1 MRDALE
7 FEWLGVPSVAII
19 ADALAGPAD
28 AMRRLSGMGDYPY
41 VTTQFPVGALDAP
54 GVRARAQS
62 HADEVLA
69 LLTDRPTATP
79 VAALPRSSGE
89 PGATDATDATR
100 STTVRFEDEDD
111 AQRAFGA
118 RGWTDGHVVVIPT
131 VERVDRL
138 LASTDRAADEVIV
151 RLDTRDGLDATVA
164 QVAVNAVMAG
174 VEPELFPVVLA
185 ALDAMASPRFN
196 LHAHTATM
204 AGAQQLLVVRGPA
217 ARRLGFRSEDGALG
231 PGWPAN
237 NRVGRAVRLVIRNLL
252 RSVHGEFDRAGFSH
266 PGRFGWCIGEDQRSP
281 WPLGDPD
288 TSEVLAYAS
297 VWQGSIINHE
307 QTAEPLLDDL
317 ALIAR
322 TGCHS
327 NWLHHD
333 VASESTFFAARPFL
347 FVTGHEHARVLVRDG
362 YHDLGRLRDAL
373 FRRLTDP
380 HPELR
385 PVAIASAE
393 NIHVLYV
400 HATGMQQT
408 WFFAPFQSHAL
419 ARHGIGASRDAVT

>member
-7 FEWLGVPSVAII
+7 FEWLGIPSVAII
-19 ADALAGPAD
+19 ADALTGPAD
-28 AMRRLSGMGDYPY
+28 AMRRLSGMSDYPY
-41 VTTQFPVGALDAP
+41 VTTKFPVGALDAP
-54 GVRARAQS
+54 GVRARARR
-62 HADEVLA
+62 HADEVFA
-69 LLTDRPTATP
+69 LLTDRPAPAVLPTLS
-79 VAALPRSSGE
+79 AAQP
-89 PGATDATDATR
+89 ADATDLPTL
-100 STTVRFEDEDD
+100 RFADEDE
-111 AQRAFGA
+111 AQQEFAT
-118 RGWTDGHVVVIPT
+118 RGWTDGNVVVIPT
-131 VERVDRL
+131 VARVERL
-138 LASTDRAADEVIV
+138 LASTDREADEIMV

-164 QVAVNAVMAG
+164 QIAVNAVMAG
-174 VEPELFPVVLA
+174 VDAALFPVVLA
-185 ALDAMASPRFN
+185 ALDAIASPRFN

-204 AGAQQLLVVRGPA
+204 AGAQQVLVIRGPVTH
-217 ARRLGFRSEDGALG
+217 RLGFRTEDGALG

-266 PGRFGWCIGEDQRSP
+266 PGRFGWCIGEDPRSP

-317 ALIAR
+317 ALVAR

-333 VASESTFFAARPFL
+333 AASESTFYATRPFL
-347 FVTGHEHARVLVRDG
+347 FVAGHEHAEVLVRDG
-362 YHDLGRLRDAL
+362 YRDLGTLREAL
-373 FRRLTDP
+373 FRRLTDR
-380 HPELR
+380 HPALR
-385 PVAIASAE
+385 PVAIASAD

-419 ARHGIGASRDAVT
+419 ARREIGQRASAVT